1 MQSSF
6 PLPENK
12 PEIVALWQDVF
23 QDSDEFAGL
32 FFSRVYKP
40 ENTLVIK
47 KDNSIIAA
55 LQMIPYEINTINGI
69 LSSAYVCG
77 VCTHPS
83 ERGKG
88 VMKTLMTEAME
99 VMRQRGYSVS
109 TLIPAEPW
117 LFDFYKKFGYSY
129 PVDYGVETSY
139 SGKQSVQ
146 AINADH
152 SVIRET
158 GSQPDYTFIECTTD
172 KYFPYFDRKQHERPC
187 AVIHKADDFETVIRD
202 LAYDGGNAWAVLRE
216 NNPVGIAFAKPEP
229 EGKIIIK
236 EMLYDSTPVKEA
248 LIRYL
253 HRRYNARTVEIRT
266 PLSAEE
272 NANPPRQSYGLA
284 CILDNRIAD
293 ISGLYMTLMLD

>member
-23 QDSDEFAGL
+23 QDSDEFSGL

-47 KDNSIIAA
+47 KNNRIIAA
-55 LQMIPYEINTINGI
+55 LQMIPYEINTMNGVI
-69 LSSAYVCG
+69 SSAYLCG

-88 VMKTLMTEAME
+88 VMKTLMTEALE

-109 TLIPAEPW
+109 TLIPAELW

-129 PVDYGVETSY
+129 PVDYGVETYY
-139 SGKQSVQ
+139 SDKQSAR

-152 SVIRET
+152 SVIRKT
-158 GSQPDYTFIECTTD
+158 SSQPDYTFIECTTD
-172 KYFPYFDRKQHERPC
+172 KYFPYFDRKQRDRPC
-187 AVIHKADDFETVIRD
+187 AVIHEAYDFETVIRD
-202 LAYDGGNAWAVLRE
+202 LAYDGGNTWVVLRE
-216 NNPVGIAFAKPEP
+216 NNPVGIAFVKPEP
-229 EGKIIIK
+229 EDKIIIK
-236 EMLYDSTPVKEA
+236 EILYDSTPAKEA
-248 LIRYL
+248 LIRYIL
-253 HRRYNARTVEIRT
+253 HRYKARMAEVRT

-272 NANPPRQSYGLA
+272 NAIPQRQPYGLA
-284 CILDNRIAD
+284 CILDNRITD
-293 ISGLYMTLMLD
+293 ISGLYMTLMFD